1 MKTNFLLAIVL
12 LCVISCASSS
22 TKRHFGEVV
31 DDAVISNRLKFKFL
45 KDKMVSG
52 FDINIDTFKGI
63 VSLRGQVTD
72 QSQID
77 RAIELAE
84 RENGVRSVKSYLYKD
99 PEKQKAF
106 SSRSESV
113 KESKVRSK
121 SGKSTVT
128 ERSITQ

>member
-12 LCVISCASSS
+12 FCSISCASGP

-31 DDAVISNRLKFKFL
+31 DDAVISNRLKFKYL
-45 KDKMVSG
+45 KDSTVSG
-52 FDINIDTFKGI
+52 FDINVDTYKGI
-63 VSLRGQVTD
+63 VSLRGQVAD

-77 RAIELAE
+77 RAIEMAE

-99 PEKQKAF
+99 PEKKKEF
-106 SSRSESV
+106 SSRNESTR
-113 KESKVRSK
+113 ESKIGSK
-121 SGKSTVT
+121 KSKGTVT